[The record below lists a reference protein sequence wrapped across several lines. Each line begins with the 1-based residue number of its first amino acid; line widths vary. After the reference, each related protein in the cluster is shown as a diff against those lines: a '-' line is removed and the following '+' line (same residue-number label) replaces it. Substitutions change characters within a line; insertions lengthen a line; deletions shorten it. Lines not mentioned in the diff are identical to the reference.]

1 MSEDNNYEVVSELTM
16 AQLEALIKNIDE
28 SDNKNILL
36 KFYMIGADHVKSC

>member
-28 SDNKNILL
+28 SDNKNI
-36 KFYMIGADHVKSC
+36 C